1 MDEREKDIKQRF
13 DRLTNELNERTRR
26 LLAASEAM
34 TIGRG
39 GITLVSRATGLSRK
53 AISLGIKQLQEKTSI
68 RPGRIRSVGGGRKK
82 TVSKDLS
89 LDEDLEGLVEPVT
102 RGDPESPLRW
112 TCKSVRTLAAELN
125 RQGHQVSHQ
134 LVSELLHELGYSLQA
149 NRKTREGGEH
159 LDRNAQFEHINA
171 QTRLFLAQGEPVIS
185 VDAKKKELVGDF
197 KNAGREWHPE
207 GKAENVRVYDF
218 PIPGLGRATP
228 YGIYDLEHN
237 SGWVNV
243 GIDHDTAAFAVESI
257 RRWWNEAGKPR
268 YPEAK
273 HLLISADGG
282 GSNGSRVRLWQW
294 ELQQLADE
302 IGMAI
307 TVCHLP
313 PGTSKWNKIEHRLFA
328 WISQNWRGK
337 PLVEYAVIVKLIAA
351 TTTKAGLTVECQL
364 DTNHYPTGRKLS
376 DEEMSTLF
384 FVADPFHGE
393 WNYTL
398 FPRTGSIETFIL

>member
-13 DRLTNELNERTRR
+13 DLLAKELNERTRR

-53 AISLGIKQLQEKTSI
+53 AISAGIKQLQEEASI
-68 RPGRIRSVGGGRKK
+68 SPGRIRRVGGGRKK
-82 TVSKDLS
+82 TVTKDLS

-112 TCKSVRTLAAELN
+112 TCKSVRKLAVELN

-149 NRKTREGGEH
+149 NRKTHEGGEH
-159 LDRNAQFEHINA
+159 LDRNAQFEQINA
-171 QTRLFLAQGEPVIS
+171 QTKIFLAQGEPVIS

-197 KNAGREWHPE
+197 KNPGHEWHPE
-207 GKAENVRVYDF
+207 GEAAEVRVYDF
-218 PIPGLGRATP
+218 PIPDLGRATP
-228 YGIYDLEHN
+228 YGIYDLERN
-237 SGWVNV
+237 TGWVNV
-243 GIDHDTAAFAVESI
+243 GIDHDTATFAVESI
-257 RRWWNEAGKPR
+257 RRWWNEEGRQK
-268 YPEAK
+268 YPETK
-273 HLLISADGG
+273 RLLISADGG
-282 GSNGSRVRLWQW
+282 GSNGSRVRLWKW
-294 ELQQLADE
+294 ELQHLADE
-302 IGMAI
+302 LGLAI

-337 PLVEYAVIVKLIAA
+337 PLVDDAVIVKLIAA
-351 TTTKAGLTVECQL
+351 TTTEAGLTVQCQL
-364 DTNHYPTGRKLS
+364 DTNRYPTGR
-376 DEEMSTLF
+376 TLF
-384 FVADPFHGE
+384 IVADAFHGE

-398 FPRTGSIETFIL
+398 FPRTGSIESFIL